1 MTDLQLWISA
11 LEIGSFYGLIALCY
25 LIVYQGAL
33 VFNFAIGGYAM
44 MAGIATS
51 WLATEQGAP
60 VWLAM
65 LFGVVLCVGSS
76 VLTEMVVVR
85 PMVRRSGHDELPKLI
100 AVTAVL
106 FALEQGA
113 GAVFG
118 RGSMPG
124 QWLFDI
130 EPIEMGEAVL
140 DGAALQMFVVTGVVF
155 ALVAFWLNATRAGRM
170 LRAAGDNPVAA
181 QVLGLPTDRIRLT
194 AFFVAGVIAAI
205 AGIVFALKSGITFR
219 SALPWSIKGFL
230 AAVIGGTGG
239 AWAPLVGGLL
249 LGAIEVF
256 VPFYLGGASVDY
268 VILLLAAVFFVVR
281 PQGFFAR
288 RIRV

>member
-1 MTDLQLWISA
+1 MDDLQLWISA

-44 MAGIATS
+44 VAGIATS
-51 WLATEQGAP
+51 WLATAQGAP
-60 VWLAM
+60 TWAAM
-65 LFGVVLCVGSS
+65 LFGLALCVGSS
-76 VLTEMVVVR
+76 VMTELVVVR

-113 GAVFG
+113 GAIFG

-124 QWLFDI
+124 QSLLEF
-130 EPIEMGEAVL
+130 EPIEIGTAVL
-140 DGAALQMFVVTGVVF
+140 DAAALQMFVVTAAVF
-155 ALVAFWLNATRAGRM
+155 AGVALWLNTTPSGRM

-181 QVLGLPTDRIRLT
+181 QILGLPTDRIRLM
-194 AFFVAGVIAAI
+194 AFLVAGLIAAV

-230 AAVIGGTGG
+230 AAVIGGTG
-239 AWAPLVGGLL
+239 AVWAPLAGGIL
-249 LGAIEVF
+249 LGAVEVF
-256 VPFYLGGASVDY
+256 VPYYLGGSATDY
-268 VILLLAAVFFVVR
+268 VILILAAVFFVVR
-281 PQGFFAR
+281 PQGIFAR
-288 RIRV
+288 RVRV